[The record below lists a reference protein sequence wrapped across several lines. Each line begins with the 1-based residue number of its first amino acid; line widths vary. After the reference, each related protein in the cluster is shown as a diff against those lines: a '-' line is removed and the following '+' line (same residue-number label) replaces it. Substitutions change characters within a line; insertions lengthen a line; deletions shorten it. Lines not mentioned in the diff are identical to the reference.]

1 MGVAPIRRTR
11 DGRWFWGFYQEFG
24 FDVHM
29 QRATG
34 APVLLTTDHPAI
46 KTGSQGVRLRI
57 LGDSLPAK
65 LTAADLDLGSG
76 VTVKSI
82 VSQSPGE
89 LIAQVDVAAD
99 AVSGKRDVALPGARC
114 CKARLPSYDRVDYI
128 KVIPEIFDGAG
139 WGGERRPKGYQQLDA
154 VGLPSRGAT
163 ESLTP
168 RTMWS
173 SARWT

>member
-1 MGVAPIRRTR
+1 M
-11 DGRWFWGFYQEFG
+11 
-24 FDVHM
+24 
-29 QRATG
+29 
-34 APVLLTTDHPAI
+34 
-46 KTGSQGVRLRI
+46 RLRI

-99 AVSGKRDVALPGARC
+99 AVSGKRDVALPGAVLQS
-114 CKARLPSYDRVDYI
+114 AFAVYDRVDYI
-128 KVIPEIFDGAG
+128 KVIPRLRWRAWAATCTPRDTSNSMQSAT
-139 WGGERRPKGYQQLDA
+139 
-154 VGLPSRGAT
+154 RGVAT

-168 RTMWS
+168 RTMWN
-173 SARWT
+173 SARWK